1 MKKTITNIFSNS
13 KNYFVSHQAQ
23 FLLILILFILSNYI
37 SEVPYLNLLA
47 TFWVRMGL
55 LWIISVTIL
64 KLKIRV
70 SLIASLILAAVII
83 FLSILKEKEVTELLG
98 NILYFLLLTIFIQC
112 FWRYLKEIKLT
123 SK

>member
-13 KNYFVSHQAQ
+13 KSYFVSHQAQ

-112 FWRYLKEIKLT
+112 FWRYLKEIKLA